1 MQRRRGAALHAE
13 CSGTPRARP
22 SQTEAQQE
30 RGCPLAAAPP
40 RPQQPRME
48 PLTTGHNTCAEAA
61 NASAQPSPPAA
72 SAKHPSASA
81 LAASLSARPPG
92 YIPQEAPYAGPLPT
106 PAARRVLGLQGIY
119 AGGGL
124 LVARPVAA
132 ERPGVHVGRG
142 ADRGAQRGHA
152 RGAALQL
159 VHHAEAAAH
168 GRRVGAPAVR
178 LRARGRPLSGA
189 DAGGRRQASGS

>member
-1 MQRRRGAALHAE
+1 MQNTQRRCARRLSERAPTGVP
-13 CSGTPRARP
+13 TP
-22 SQTEAQQE
+22 SK
-30 RGCPLAAAPP
+30 AP
-40 RPQQPRME
+40 
-48 PLTTGHNTCAEAA
+48 H
-61 NASAQPSPPAA
+61 
-72 SAKHPSASA
+72 
-81 LAASLSARPPG
+81 
-92 YIPQEAPYAGPLPT
+92 AGPLPT
-106 PAARRVLGLQGIY
+106 PAAAPRATPRRVLGLQGIY

-178 LRARGRPLSGA
+178 LRARGRPLSGV
-189 DAGGRRQASGS
+189 DVGGRRQAGGS